1 MVRIKRGKIS
11 HKKHKKILRLSKGYY
26 SSRSRTYR
34 SSYQAVIKSGQ
45 YSYRDRKQKKRN
57 FRKLW
62 IIQINSKVREYGI
75 SYSKFIKKL
84 NDINLKINR
93 KILADIINN
102 NPYLFEKIMLLIKKN
117 NLLNNV

>member
-11 HKKHKKILRLSKGYY
+11 HKKHKKILNLSKGYY

-34 SSYQAVIKSGQ
+34 SAYQAIIKSGQ

-62 IIQINSKVREYGI
+62 IIQINAKVREYGI

-84 NDINLKINR
+84 KDLSFKINR

-102 NPYLFEKIMLLIKKN
+102 NPIIFNKLMLLIKKK
-117 NLLNNV
+117 

>member
-11 HKKHKKILRLSKGYY
+11 HKKHKKILKLSKGYY

-34 SSYQAVIKSGQ
+34 SAYQAVIKSGL

-62 IIQINSKVREYGI
+62 IIQINAEVRKYGI

-84 NDINLKINR
+84 SNINLKINR
-93 KILADIINN
+93 KILANIINN
-102 NPYLFEKIMLLIKKN
+102 NNSLFKKIISLIEKK
-117 NLLNNV
+117 